1 MELTW
6 GEILAFSIRQSKV
19 LESVLASEVTIYR
32 LPKMTHSML
41 KELWL

>member
-19 LESVLASEVTIYR
+19 LESVLASEVTIY
-32 LPKMTHSML
+32 THAML